1 MGIFLFLARRLGY
14 SIVVLLGLSILI
26 FMISRVLPG
35 NPARLALGPY
45 ATQEQVAALEHQM
58 GLDKSLP
65 AQYWVYV
72 TGLFH
77 GDFGMSFQTRRNV
90 ADDIRHY
97 LPATIELVALSVV
110 WIAFLGI
117 PLGSLSAKYKD
128 KWLDNGVR
136 IFSFIGVAIAP
147 FVVALLLQFVGA
159 YLIPIFPA
167 TGRLSM
173 MVSAPPR
180 VTGFLLIDS
189 LIGGD
194 FRAFGDALWHLIL
207 PSFALAL
214 GGLGQIA
221 RIGRASTS
229 EVLSRNYIEAARGFG
244 IPDRRIMSKYALKP
258 SLIPTIT
265 VLGLTFAS
273 SIGNAFLIEQVF
285 SWPGLAKYGV
295 RAILRKDFNS
305 VMGVVL
311 VIGVVFFVANFV
323 VDLIIGYLDPRIR
336 LRREEQGSN

>member
-1 MGIFLFLARRLGY
+1 MGVVLFLARRLGY
-14 SIVVLLGLSILI
+14 SVVVLLGLSILI
-26 FMISRVLPG
+26 FTISRVLPG

-45 ATQEQVAALEHQM
+45 ATQDQVASLEHQM
-58 GLDKSLP
+58 GLDKPLP
-65 AQYWVYV
+65 VQYWVYV
-72 TGLFH
+72 TGLFR

-97 LPATIELVALSVV
+97 LPATIELVALSIV
-110 WIAFLGI
+110 WIALFGI
-117 PLGSLSAKYKD
+117 PLGSLSAKHKD

-136 IFSFIGVAIAP
+136 LFSFVGVAIAP
-147 FVVALLLQFVGA
+147 FVIALLLQFIGA

-167 TGRLSM
+167 TGRLGM

-180 VTGFLLIDS
+180 ITGLLLIDS
-189 LIGGD
+189 LISGD
-194 FRAFGDALWHLIL
+194 MRAFGDALWHLVL

-221 RIGRASTS
+221 RISRASTAD
-229 EVLSRNYIEAARGFG
+229 VLEKNYVEAARGFG

-258 SLIPTIT
+258 SLIPTVT

-311 VIGVVFFVANFV
+311 VIGVVFFVANFI

-336 LRREEQGSN
+336 LRKEQQGNN